1 MVIGLCGSCLV
12 LCPECPWSYVEG
24 GRAAVVPTWS
34 SHETCGAQHLWV
46 ELTWPGL
53 STEPRVCHYL
63 LWLLAAGGPC
73 LGRARAFGK
82 PWPQPLQQLTC
93 VVFSDLRISRK
104 AQEETVS
111 LLRRKGNSSQWA
123 AGSKVSALPPPGTG
137 RWAVSAC
144 RCSARCTVPL

>member
-12 LCPECPWSYVEG
+12 LSAPGATWKGAEQLSCPRGLHMKP
-24 GRAAVVPTWS
+24 VVLSTSGWS
-34 SHETCGAQHLWV
+34 S
-46 ELTWPGL
+46 PGQGCPL
-53 STEPRVCHYL
+53 SPGSAIICSGC
-63 LWLLAAGGPC
+63 WQQGGHAW
-73 LGRARAFGK
+73 GRARAFGK
-82 PWPQPLQQLTC
+82 PRPQPLQQLTC